1 MKDFLESLE
10 IGEGKVKLS
19 KEEVK
24 EILAK
29 NGEYIKIETEKV
41 DNKYKTQIEEQKA
54 TIEDLKTQLDNSPKT
69 DELEKLKQTIAD
81 FETKEKEREEKQKQE
96 DEEKVLTDSINTLF
110 EGKKFTSDY
119 ARNGLMNDIKAGL
132 KNPENKGK
140 GVKDLFEELTKD
152 KTDIFAFSNE
162 EQRDMEGMGDSSQE
176 NIKEIPILW

>member
-1 MKDFLESLE
+1 MKDFLENLE
-10 IGEGKVKLS
+10 IGENKVKLS
-19 KEEVK
+19 KEEIK

-41 DNKYKTQIEEQKA
+41 DNKYKTQIEEQKS
-54 TIEDLKTQLDNSPKT
+54 TIDDLKNQLEKSPKT
-69 DELEKLKQTIAD
+69 EDLENLKKTIAD

-96 DEEKVLTDSINTLF
+96 NEEKILTDSINSLF

-119 ARNGLMNDIKAGL
+119 ARNGLMNDIKAGY

-152 KTDIFAFSNE
+152 KNDIFTYDNQ
-162 EQRDMEGMGDSSQE
+162 EQKDMEGMGDSEQE
-176 NIKEIPILW
+176 NIKEIPKLW